1 MHIFA
6 ILPPQIYYHARIL
19 RTIMFGLM
27 SLKASM
33 TTLPF
38 TDWMGSTTTA
48 TALKSDSVSMLSTQV
63 QVKKLI

>member
-1 MHIFA
+1 MSTTYGCIFSQM
-6 ILPPQIYYHARIL
+6 L
-19 RTIMFGLM
+19 TIMLGLM

-48 TALKSDSVSMLSTQV
+48 TALKSD
-63 QVKKLI
+63 KKLTYAHVNRLNKKK